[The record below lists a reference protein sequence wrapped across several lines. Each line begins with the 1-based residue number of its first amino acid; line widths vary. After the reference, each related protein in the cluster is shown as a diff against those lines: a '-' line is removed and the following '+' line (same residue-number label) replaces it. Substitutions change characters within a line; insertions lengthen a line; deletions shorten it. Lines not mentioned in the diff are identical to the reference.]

1 MGNKEE
7 VMQVTRTLEEEQV
20 TDLLNYAI
28 ECVKAGWS
36 KQTVLDHA
44 YKHLDRL
51 EKDRFCPYCGNCPR
65 IGLFEELTPKV
76 SVGIDL
82 DRQDRVFVE
91 ASSNK
96 DGGHFKKRVGWTH
109 CPYCGRELNNGQK

>member
-1 MGNKEE
+1 MAK
-7 VMQVTRTLEEEQV
+7 Q
-20 TDLLNYAI
+20 DLTEREWELVIYAI
-28 ECVKAGWS
+28 QLVNSGWPRAY
-36 KQTVLDHA
+36 VLDHVENKA
-44 YKHLDRL
+44 RKL
-51 EKDRFCPYCGNCPR
+51 KKQTGICPYCGKGPH

-82 DRQDRVFVE
+82 DHQDRVFVE

-109 CPYCGRELNNGQK
+109 CPYCGRELNNGQE